1 MVTFVFVS
9 RHHIDQIA
17 QAFTVAKLP
26 EYHYKQ
32 MIPTGKMFHVSVAFI
47 FPNKMVEMVSIQ
59 EFDEL

>member
-1 MVTFVFVS
+1 MITFVFVS

-32 MIPTGKMFHVSVAFI
+32 MIPIKEQ
-47 FPNKMVEMVSIQ
+47 FPVLIGQ
-59 EFDEL
+59 